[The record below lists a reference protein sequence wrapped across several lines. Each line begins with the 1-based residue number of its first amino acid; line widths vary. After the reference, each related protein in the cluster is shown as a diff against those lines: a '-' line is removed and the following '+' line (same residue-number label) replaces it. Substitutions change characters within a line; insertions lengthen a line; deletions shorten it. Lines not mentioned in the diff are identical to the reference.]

1 MARIER
7 AGRAEDRTRA
17 RLGGRRRG
25 NRRGFSLIE
34 VIVALMVLAVGL
46 LGLAAGTGWMI
57 RTAHFGELDT
67 KRSAALQSAVEEVR
81 ASGDPDDGS
90 GTFGDYTVEWTVSSG
105 DVFTAEVEFIVVGP
119 GRVPATGGGMPTV
132 SNSVADTFNLRIM
145 R

>member
-1 MARIER
+1 MK
-7 AGRAEDRTRA
+7 
-17 RLGGRRRG
+17 RLVRRRG
-25 NRRGFSLIE
+25 RLSGRSPRRLAGQGGFSLIE
-34 VIVALMVLAVGL
+34 VIVAMMVLAVGL

-81 ASGDPDDGS
+81 ASGDPEDGS
-90 GTFGDYTVEWTVSSG
+90 GTFGDYTVEWTVGSG
-105 DVFTAEVEFIVVGP
+105 DPFTTEMQFIVVGP
-119 GRVPATGGGMPTV
+119 GRVPATGGGMPAV